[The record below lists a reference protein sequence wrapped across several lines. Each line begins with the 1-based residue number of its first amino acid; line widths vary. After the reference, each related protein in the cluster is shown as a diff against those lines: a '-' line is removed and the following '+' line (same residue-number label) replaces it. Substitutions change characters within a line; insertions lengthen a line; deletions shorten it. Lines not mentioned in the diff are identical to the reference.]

1 MQVLAMT
8 FAAPGLRAVAA
19 PREGGG
25 PMTLAEQRRAAE
37 EAGFTIVKAPDA
49 PQEGEAL
56 PEPSEEAKK
65 AGAAIFVRDYNLPIY
80 PEGRVSAAEL
90 EAPTVVA
97 AARGESEPLSLGV
110 HALADLEELTL
121 SVAPLSAA
129 DGTALPPEAVRVRYV
144 EAAYI
149 RGDKGEVKTAVLTSL
164 RVRPLEPLPL
174 ARGMSRQFW
183 IDVSVPESATAAEY
197 QGEIIVRS
205 EGRPAI
211 QRELTVRVRPY
222 VLQEPSDRFIGAF
235 CANAIVPDR
244 ETFADWKAHGVEGM
258 LWFWSSLP
266 WRMKLEEGK
275 LVCDFSRTEN
285 LIDDRVAEGLTG
297 PVVIALGNDRNGFY
311 EQHLCHLYDRPLA
324 EKEPVHGRA
333 ARVAQLDDEVI
344 NQAYQEGI
352 RQFDAL
358 VESKAEWPEVILLH
372 YDEPTERLMPEA
384 ALRYRQ
390 IKEVAPEMRVYGV
403 TMNRLRW
410 AEQVAPICDILVC
423 NGDFAEIAA
432 LAREKKKEAWGYSAV
447 TAVAGFGG
455 GRFSAGYRL
464 YRYDLGSHWFWSYD
478 FSVGDTWNEFD
489 GFTGDA
495 NWVSVYPGRTW
506 NQHVPTLAWES
517 LREARDDHR
526 YGATLE
532 KLLAENPGA
541 RSDRIAAEYRR
552 MLDELP
558 PGRGPSAFP
567 PDPDGAYPQL
577 PSYHRLTEVRTQIA
591 AWIEQL
597 RPTP

>member
-1 MQVLAMT
+1 M
-8 FAAPGLRAVAA
+8 
-19 PREGGG
+19 
-25 PMTLAEQRRAAE
+25 
-37 EAGFTIVKAPDA
+37 
-49 PQEGEAL
+49 
-56 PEPSEEAKK
+56 
-65 AGAAIFVRDYNLPIY
+65 
-80 PEGRVSAAEL
+80 
-90 EAPTVVA
+90 
-97 AARGESEPLSLGV
+97 
-110 HALADLEELTL
+110 
-121 SVAPLSAA
+121 
-129 DGTALPPEAVRVRYV
+129 
-144 EAAYI
+144 
-149 RGDKGEVKTAVLTSL
+149 
-164 RVRPLEPLPL
+164 
-174 ARGMSRQFW
+174 
-183 IDVSVPESATAAEY
+183 
-197 QGEIIVRS
+197 
-205 EGRPAI
+205 
-211 QRELTVRVRPY
+211 
-222 VLQEPSDRFIGAF
+222 
-235 CANAIVPDR
+235 
-244 ETFADWKAHGVEGM
+244 
-258 LWFWSSLP
+258 
-266 WRMKLEEGK
+266 
-275 LVCDFSRTEN
+275 
-285 LIDDRVAEGLTG
+285 
-297 PVVIALGNDRNGFY
+297 
-311 EQHLCHLYDRPLA
+311 
-324 EKEPVHGRA
+324 
-333 ARVAQLDDEVI
+333 DDEVI
-344 NQAYQEGI
+344 NRAYQEGI
-352 RQFDAL
+352 HQFNAL
-358 VESKAEWPEVILLH
+358 VKSKTEWPEIVLLH

-526 YGATLE
+526 YAATLE
-532 KLLAENPGA
+532 KLLAEKPGT

-567 PDPDGAYPQL
+567 PDPDGACPHL
-577 PSYHRLTEVRTQIA
+577 PGYHRLTEVRAQIA

-597 RPTP
+597 RPMP